1 MLTFDIVIIL
11 RKPNATEF
19 QQIVF
24 FIEEFQLDNRDLL
37 EHQFTAAFIEDN
49 LVGFGRVR
57 EHTDCSEICS
67 LGTLVEFRKR
77 GVCKMIVQNLIK
89 INPTNLFLV
98 CIIPD
103 YFKPFGFEIVNE
115 YPDAIQDKKK
125 YCTHELVVPEDY
137 FVLKK
142 TANA

>member
-1 MLTFDIVIIL
+1 MLTFDVVIIL
-11 RKPNATEF
+11 RKPNQSEF
-19 QQIVF
+19 QQISF
-24 FIEEFQLDNRDLL
+24 FIKEFQLDNRDLQ

-57 EHTDCSEICS
+57 EHKDCSEICS

-77 GVCKMIVQNLIK
+77 GICKMIVQHLIK
-89 INPTNLFLV
+89 INQTNLFLV

-103 YFKPFGFEIVNE
+103 YFKPFGFEIVDE
-115 YPDAIQDKKK
+115 YPEVIRDKKK
-125 YCTHELVVPEDY
+125 YCTVELVVPENY

-142 TANA
+142 TC